1 MPLDT
6 DSHDPFF
13 PDKKAS
19 LEKQEHKAVQS
30 QSISRHK
37 AQPRHSNV
45 ASLYLSCISWF
56 LPCIF
61 RHAATTRFSSLPLY
75 SPLLSSLCT
84 PLLYLSKCSLSYI
97 SISLCF
103 ALYAA
108 LLLSPLFSVLFA
120 LLLSPPLFIPLYAAL
135 HRSSWFL
142 LSFHKEIASL
152 EKQEHKAV

>member
-1 MPLDT
+1 MALYANLCVALCCLEPAWGAAASPSKSQAAPGVDA
-6 DSHDPFF
+6 
-13 PDKKAS
+13 KACQAS
-19 LEKQEHKAVQS
+19 LETQEHKAVQS
-30 QSISRHK
+30 QNISRHK

-45 ASLYLSCISWF
+45 ASLYLLI
-56 LPCIF
+56 PAMHF

-97 SISLCF
+97 SRSFYF

-120 LLLSPPLFIPLYAAL
+120 LLLSPPLFIPLYAAS
-135 HRSSWFL
+135 HRFS
-142 LSFHKEIASL
+142 
-152 EKQEHKAV
+152 